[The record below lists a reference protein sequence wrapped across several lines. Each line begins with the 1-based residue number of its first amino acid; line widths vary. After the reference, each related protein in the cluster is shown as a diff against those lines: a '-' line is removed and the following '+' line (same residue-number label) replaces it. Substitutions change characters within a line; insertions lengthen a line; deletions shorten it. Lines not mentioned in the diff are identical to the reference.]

1 MFRRLSVDELCK
13 GDETCPSIW
22 VDDRDPEKIVV
33 VGLKHPHGIV
43 PCGTDEGAV
52 VLRRQ
57 VIIDAGIEPLS

>member
-1 MFRRLSVDELCK
+1 
-13 GDETCPSIW
+13 